1 MIQTPAA
8 LAAFVERAS
17 RAEYIALDTEFVWE
31 RSFYPALGLVQA
43 ALSEKE
49 VFLID
54 APAVG
59 DLSPLGSLLCDL
71 RIVKI
76 LHDAQQD
83 LTILRRATGAF
94 PRNIFD
100 TRLAA
105 GFIGM
110 SSTISLEELL
120 RELLGVR
127 LPKTETRTDWLRR
140 PLAERQIAYAVD
152 DVRHLPR
159 LRQEILARAGPR
171 QAWIEEESAVY
182 DDPALYR
189 DPDPREQFRRIKG
202 AGKLPPAKR
211 AVLRELAAWREREA
225 QTKDSPRL
233 WIVSDEILMNL
244 AKHVP
249 RTAQDLRRI
258 KGLSDA
264 ESEVY
269 GSAVIRVIQSA
280 LDLPREEW
288 PREETRVIED
298 NGASARIDLVQA
310 FVKGKCLAEG
320 IDPALIAS
328 RAEIAALVLE
338 GKDPVPRRHRLLRGW
353 RSAFIGGDLLKLL
366 AGEIAVR
373 LDGQTDLP
381 VAERRSF

>member
-8 LAAFVERAS
+8 LAAFIKRAS
-17 RAEYIALDTEFVWE
+17 QAECIALDTEFVWE

-59 DLSPLGSLLCDL
+59 DLSPLGSLLSDP

-105 GFIGM
+105 GFVGM

-120 RELLGVR
+120 RELLGIR

-140 PLAERQIAYAVD
+140 PLSERQIAYAMD

-159 LRQEILARAGPR
+159 LRREILARAGPR
-171 QAWIEEESAVY
+171 TAWIMEESAVY

-189 DPDPREQFRRIKG
+189 EPDPREQYRRIKG
-202 AGKLPPAKR
+202 AGKLPPSKR

-225 QTKDSPRL
+225 QTQDSPRL
-233 WIVSDEILMNL
+233 WIISDEILMNL

-264 ESEVY
+264 ESEAY
-269 GSAVIRVIQSA
+269 GSAVIRVIRSA

-338 GKDPVPRRHRLLRGW
+338 GKDPDPRRHRLLRGW

-373 LDGQTDLP
+373 LDGQTRLP
-381 VAERRSF
+381 VGEHPPF